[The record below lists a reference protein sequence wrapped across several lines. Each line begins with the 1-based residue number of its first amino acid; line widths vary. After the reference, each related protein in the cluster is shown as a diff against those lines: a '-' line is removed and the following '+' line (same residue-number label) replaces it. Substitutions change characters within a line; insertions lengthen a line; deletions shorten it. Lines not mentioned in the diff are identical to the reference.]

1 MTLITMKT
9 LQYRLILTPEPEG
22 GYTVKVSAIRG
33 CITYGETIDE
43 AISMAKD
50 AIGGCLEVLT
60 EEGQPIPADDSN
72 TLEYSLSLTTELA

>member
-1 MTLITMKT
+1 MKV
-9 LQYRLILTPEPEG
+9 P
-22 GYTVKVSAIRG
+22 AIRG

-50 AIGGCLEVLT
+50 AIEGCLEVLA